1 MSFCCFICQ
10 KRGDILKTMY
20 SVLMSVYD
28 RENPLY
34 LRESVESMFSQTLP
48 PEQFVL
54 VIDGAVN
61 EELQNEI
68 TYLQNRFNLELVHLK
83 ENVGLGRALN
93 EGLKFCRN
101 EYVARMDSDDIS
113 FKNRIEKQIELM
125 DKSGADI
132 VSAGI
137 AEFEEDTEIITGY
150 KLVPQTYEEILKY
163 VRKRNPFN
171 HPAVLYKKSV
181 IEDIGGYMDY
191 ELFEDYELFARA
203 LSLGKIGA
211 NVEEPLVYMRVGN
224 GMYKRRGGFFYVKK
238 MLVFYK
244 KMSKLGFCSFKEKVF
259 CVFPRALVAI
269 LPSFAR
275 KIIYKIFLRG

>member
-10 KRGDILKTMY
+10 KRGDILKTKY

-68 TYLQNRFNLELVHLK
+68 TYLQNRFNLELVRLK

-93 EGLKFCRN
+93 EGLRFCRN

-113 FKNRIEKQIELM
+113 FKNRIEKQLELM

-150 KLVPQTYEEILKY
+150 KLLPQTHEEILKY

-203 LSLGKIGA
+203 LSLGKTGA

-224 GMYKRRGGFFYVKK
+224 GMYKRRGGFSYVKK

-244 KMSKLGFCSFKEKVF
+244 KMSKLGFCSLKEKFF
-259 CVFPRALVAI
+259 CVLPRVLVAV

-275 KIIYKIFLRG
+275 KFIYKIFLRG